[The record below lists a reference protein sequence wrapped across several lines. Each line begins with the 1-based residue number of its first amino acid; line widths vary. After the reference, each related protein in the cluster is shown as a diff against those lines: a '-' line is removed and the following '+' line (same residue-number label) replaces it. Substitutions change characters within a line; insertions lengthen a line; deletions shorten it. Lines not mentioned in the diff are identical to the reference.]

1 MHSKYSNQA
10 EIRREIKRQPGKVHA
25 YLTLISEATEQTSSN
40 KGSLRRDIWD
50 FLYEHH
56 KKAVDYRDFL
66 FCVEELLNSGKLK
79 SSQGLFHV

>member
-25 YLTLISEATEQTSSN
+25 YLTLISEATEQTSAN

-50 FLYEHH
+50 FLHNNH

-79 SSQGLFHV
+79 SNQGFFHV